1 MKIEKCLIG
10 KSGVYCLVNL
20 KNMKKYIGSSK
31 NLYNRIYSH
40 FFNLKY
46 NKHHSIHLQNSYN
59 KYKKFYFTYFILD
72 FCNVDNLEKN
82 EQYFID
88 VFNPEYNKR
97 LDSTRNTGL
106 SPSKETR
113 NKISET
119 LKRKYK
125 DKTIKTYHQNHL
137 WIKSYVYDI
146 ETFKLIFEF
155 QNLKEISVF
164 LNRKGFYKRSLN
176 TIVKNKYF
184 VSNTKI
190 DGFSN
195 IRNYIYKNVY
205 KQKKG
210 YLVSINNNVINYHK
224 TYKDCSLMY
233 GIHESTILRN
243 ISKNGFYKKDDLLIK
258 FQALYKPI

>member
-10 KSGVYCLVNL
+10 KSGVYCIVNL

-31 NLYNRIYSH
+31 NLYNRIHSH

-59 KYKKFYFTYFILD
+59 KYKYYYFTYFILD
-72 FCNVDNLEKN
+72 FCNINFLEER

-88 VFNPEYNKR
+88 LFKPEYNKR
-97 LDSTRNTGL
+97 VDSTRNIGIK
-106 SPSKETR
+106 PSEETR
-113 NKISET
+113 KKISET

-125 DKTIKTYHQNHL
+125 DKIIDTYHQNHL
-137 WIKSYVYDI
+137 WIKSYAYDI
-146 ETFKLIFEF
+146 ETFELMFEF
-155 QNLKEISVF
+155 KNFKEIYTF
-164 LNRKGFYKRSLN
+164 LNRKSFGKRTIN
-176 TIVKNKYF
+176 TIIGGKYF
-184 VSNTKI
+184 ISNVKI
-190 DGFSN
+190 EGFSN
-195 IRNYIYKNVY
+195 IRNYIYINTY

-210 YLVSINNNVINYHK
+210 YLVSIKNGIINYHK
-224 TYKDCSLMY
+224 TYQDCSLVY
-233 GIHESTILRN
+233 GIHKSTILRN